1 MIKRL
6 LYTAELKLSV
16 KTTSEER
23 EAWVTEMIKMLNLES
38 CRNTVIGSPL
48 SRGISGGQ
56 AKRVNI
62 GLALITRPPVLFLDE
77 PTSGKKQSE
86 TVRFY

>member
-48 SRGISGGQ
+48 SRGMKMK
-56 AKRVNI
+56 AR
-62 GLALITRPPVLFLDE
+62 
-77 PTSGKKQSE
+77 
-86 TVRFY
+86 